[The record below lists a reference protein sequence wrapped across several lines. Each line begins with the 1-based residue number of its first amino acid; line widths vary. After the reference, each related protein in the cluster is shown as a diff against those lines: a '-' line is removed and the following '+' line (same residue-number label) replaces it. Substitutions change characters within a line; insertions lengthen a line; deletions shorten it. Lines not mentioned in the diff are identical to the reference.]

1 MCDYFD
7 NYFIYQLFN
16 GTKNKLD
23 DDTPHSKKFHEMIL
37 NNKIYKLLYTHG
49 LRVLT
54 NSDNVIFNFIWTYTL
69 MYQKHYYRYESNEK
83 RYVYVDKITLINDLS
98 NFLSKSKLQKKYK
111 KMVIDFI
118 KYEIL
123 EQIPVYDISN
133 IIFSYI
139 QDDMFNVLHTRKIL
153 LPIK

>member
-23 DDTPHSKKFHEMIL
+23 NDTPHSKRFHEMIL
-37 NNKIYKLLYTHG
+37 NDRMYKLMYTRG
-49 LRVLT
+49 LKTL
-54 NSDNVIFNFIWTYTL
+54 NDSDNVNFNFIWTYTL

-83 RYVYVDKITLINDLS
+83 RRVYDTKITLINDLS
-98 NFLSKSKLQKKYK
+98 NFLNKSELQQKYK
-111 KMVIDFI
+111 KMVFDFI

-133 IIFSYI
+133 IIFSYVR
-139 QDDMFNVLHTRKIL
+139 DDNRFNVLYTRKYI
-153 LPIK
+153 